1 MATYYSSWL
10 KRENVNVCRAVIE
23 VTVTSNTATAA
34 TIQLVTKLQYGNL
47 PMWPTELAT
56 SLSIATSI
64 GGSGATATGTVSYV
78 RGGTQTLNTRSVT
91 ITKTHAAQSVAVSGT
106 VTLTYRGSSQHVAL
120 AASGTQAVSAKTSY
134 AVRYYA
140 NGGDSSAMPAA
151 QTKWYGES
159 LTLSSTVPTRAG
171 FTFLGWNTNA
181 KGTGTHYAPSATY
194 TGNAALS
201 LYAMWLG
208 VSIPSIECE
217 RTDSTGAE
225 ADEGTYGSV
234 AASWQASG
242 TVAATVTV
250 TAQNVTASSA
260 ITLDGDTT
268 GSVTAGGSASGNVSS
283 IFGGT
288 LDTDTRYTI
297 RVTVTV
303 SATGAYAGN
312 TVTATATAY
321 VTYAYITIDFLSGG
335 HGVAFG
341 KTAVR
346 EGFDNAMEPNYAK
359 VPAQHDTDLR
369 TTTIASVITANTSV
383 ATVMGVDAK
392 RWGKVAQIQVN
403 FTNAAAISVPADGN
417 IGDITIGTLAEG
429 LRPAISTGGQ
439 SFGDNAGQAWYYIN
453 AAGSVNL
460 CAVEG
465 TGAARTIPAGTLFN
479 CVATFILP

>member
-64 GGSGATATGTVSYV
+64 GGSSASTTATVSYV

-91 ITKTHAAQSVAVSGT
+91 ITKTHASQNVAVSGT

-181 KGTGTHYAPSATY
+181 KGTGTHYAPGATY

-217 RTDSTGAE
+217 RTDSTGTE
-225 ADEGTYGSV
+225 ADEGAYGTV

-242 TVAATVTV
+242 SVAASVAV
-250 TAQNVTASSA
+250 TARNVTASSA

-268 GSVTAGGSASGNVSS
+268 GSVAAGGSASGNVGAL
-283 IFGGT
+283 FGGS
-288 LDTDTRYTI
+288 LSIDTRYK
-297 RVTVTV
+297 VTVTV
-303 SATGAYAGN
+303 TATTAYNGGS
-312 TVTATATAY
+312 TVTKTATAY
-321 VTYAYITIDFLSGG
+321 VTYAYITMDIRKGG
-335 HGVAFG
+335 HGVTFG
-341 KTAVR
+341 GPAVEDGLHSYMPATFHDEVSGTWRAGTTATTAGTVTTLPASGTYLLATAHNTTAALCGLWLVR
-346 EGFDNAMEPNYAK
+346 TAGNRAHNLAGGAN
-359 VPAQHDTDLR
+359 VTITVSGTSVTVQTSS
-369 TTTIASVITANTSV
+369 TIANVYYQ
-383 ATVMGVDAK
+383 
-392 RWGKVAQIQVN
+392 R
-403 FTNAAAISVPADGN
+403 IS
-417 IGDITIGTLAEG
+417 
-429 LRPAISTGGQ
+429 
-439 SFGDNAGQAWYYIN
+439 
-453 AAGSVNL
+453 
-460 CAVEG
+460 
-465 TGAARTIPAGTLFN
+465 
-479 CVATFILP
+479 